1 MTLTRCIAFCS
12 ALFVQTSASYSV
24 CFNRFELFG
33 EAKLRCACLSNLH
46 IFMWISN
53 CSLLYHQLSPT
64 VFWYVCNSEL
74 ISLLVLY
81 LGDEFDMNYREK
93 CRAGNW
99 DWWCWL
105 LYFFFQ
111 LIVGC
116 CFIGSQTRRWNFC
129 KLSEVVGSYTQKH
142 CIRLLD
148 SIVE

>member
-1 MTLTRCIAFCS
+1 MFAFLKTLLLQGAQLS
-12 ALFVQTSASYSV
+12 VQPLFVQTSISYSV

-33 EAKLRCACLSNLH
+33 EAKLRCGCLSNLH
-46 IFMWISN
+46 MFMWISN

-93 CRAGNW
+93 YRAGSW

-105 LYFFFQ
+105 LYVFFSANSWVLFYW
-111 LIVGC
+111 L
-116 CFIGSQTRRWNFC
+116 T
-129 KLSEVVGSYTQKH
+129 
-142 CIRLLD
+142 D
-148 SIVE
+148 